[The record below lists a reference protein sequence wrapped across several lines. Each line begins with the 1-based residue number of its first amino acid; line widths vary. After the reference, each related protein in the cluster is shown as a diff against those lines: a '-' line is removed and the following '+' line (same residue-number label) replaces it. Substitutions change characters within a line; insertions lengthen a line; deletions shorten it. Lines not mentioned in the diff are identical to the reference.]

1 VGEQLTRVP
10 AFMGGMACCEQY
22 GLWVPGTNAV
32 TQCDLAVAI
41 SPRVYERFLLPCDE
55 RICGNMAYPIIHLH
69 SVGLHVL
76 DRVLSVAGFA
86 AIQVVVDPGPAD
98 PLLLSLLP
106 AFQRVQMAGKPLIV
120 HCSTITQVELDGLLA
135 GLSPRGLCVAAVV
148 GDTAAVTPEGVQ

>member
-1 VGEQLTRVP
+1 
-10 AFMGGMACCEQY
+10 
-22 GLWVPGTNAV
+22 
-32 TQCDLAVAI
+32 
-41 SPRVYERFLLPCDE
+41 
-55 RICGNMAYPIIHLH
+55 MAYPIIRLH

-98 PLLLSLLP
+98 PPLLSLLP
-106 AFQRVQMAGKPLIV
+106 AFQRVQMAGKPLII